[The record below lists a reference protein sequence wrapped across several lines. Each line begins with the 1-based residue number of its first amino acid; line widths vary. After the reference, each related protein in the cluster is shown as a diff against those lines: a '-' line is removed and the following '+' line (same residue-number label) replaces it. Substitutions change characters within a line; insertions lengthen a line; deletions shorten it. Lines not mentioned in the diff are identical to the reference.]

1 MTDRVLEEIGAGGK
15 DKIMVYNKLDLVDG
29 EFYGVTTCESVNI
42 SAETGENVEA
52 LLHVIAEHVFAD
64 REEITLLV
72 PYDKGEVISYICD
85 KGIVK
90 SMEHRED
97 GTLIT
102 AELLKADYSRVKKY
116 GIV

>member
-1 MTDRVLEEIGAGGK
+1 
-15 DKIMVYNKLDLVDG
+15 
-29 EFYGVTTCESVNI
+29 
-42 SAETGENVEA
+42 
-52 LLHVIAEHVFAD
+52 
-64 REEITLLV
+64 V

>member
-1 MTDRVLEEIGAGGK
+1 MEKRQR
-15 DKIMVYNKLDLVDG
+15 
-29 EFYGVTTCESVNI
+29 
-42 SAETGENVEA
+42 
-52 LLHVIAEHVFAD
+52 HVFAD